1 MPRPDEE
8 AAAEAAVAHSVEE
21 APDHE
26 APPAGD
32 EARTDSGSHQDLV
45 ADIPADVEST
55 EDGEQRPGAA
65 AEADA
70 TADAA
75 PAPPTVDPA
84 TTVREEPG
92 DEVVVTADDVVDE
105 SEVRRAEGA
114 AVTEDEA
121 TPDGRPADD
130 EGTEPTDD

>member
-1 MPRPDEE
+1 M
-8 AAAEAAVAHSVEE
+8 AHSVEE

-26 APPAGD
+26 PPPGD
-32 EARTDSGSHQDLV
+32 DGRTDSGAQQDLV
-45 ADIPADVEST
+45 ADIPVDADST
-55 EDGEQRPGAA
+55 EAGEQRPGAA
-65 AEADA
+65 AETDT

-92 DEVVVTADDVVDE
+92 DEVVARDDEVVDE
-105 SEVRRAEGA
+105 SEVRRAEGD

-121 TPDGRPADD
+121 TPTGRRPTTRR
-130 EGTEPTDD
+130 EGRTP